1 MKPSQLKGE
10 KKMTWKKDG
19 TVKCGPFTARILETQ
34 VTFSTIYRWRI
45 SGFTET
51 RYASSRANA
60 KRAAETWLRKQA
72 TQMLKDLGAP
82 NE

>member
-10 KKMTWKKDG
+10 KKMKWKKDE
-19 TVKCGPFTARILETQ
+19 TAKCGPFTYAKNGTGGWYLWILTFNGQCRINGQL
-34 VTFSTIYRWRI
+34 
-45 SGFTET
+45 TE
-51 RYASSRANA
+51 
-60 KRAAETWLRKQA
+60 KQAETWLRKQA